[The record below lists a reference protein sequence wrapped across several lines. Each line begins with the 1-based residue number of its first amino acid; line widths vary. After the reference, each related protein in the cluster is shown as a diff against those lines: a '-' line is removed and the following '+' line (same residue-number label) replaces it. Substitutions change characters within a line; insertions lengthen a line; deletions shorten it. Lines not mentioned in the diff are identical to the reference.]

1 MERWK
6 ECDYYEILL
15 YYARHESFME
25 KEKKNL
31 KSHLKMKTHAGK
43 KNHTDFKK
51 KKVNSKNA

>member
-25 KEKKNL
+25 KKNL

-43 KNHTDFKK
+43 KKHADFIKK
-51 KKVNSKNA
+51 KKVNSKNV

>member
-43 KNHTDFKK
+43 KNTH
-51 KKVNSKNA
+51 